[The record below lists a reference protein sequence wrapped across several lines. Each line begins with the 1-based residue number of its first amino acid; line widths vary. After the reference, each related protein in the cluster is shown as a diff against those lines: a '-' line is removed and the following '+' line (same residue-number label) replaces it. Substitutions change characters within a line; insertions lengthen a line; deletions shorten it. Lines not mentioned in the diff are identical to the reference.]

1 MKRMCISTEALDCAS
16 RIIKSFRVLV
26 SFYNHIGDIFAGI
39 NDGILSRAE
48 ALAAVD
54 MGKHQ
59 ATHVHS
65 QMPSQIKHDVMY
77 HHHSISGPPQRPL
90 QKKGE
95 LLYSKRCRR
104 EKSRVGQKKC
114 KECIALR

>member
-1 MKRMCISTEALDCAS
+1 MKFSGTATDSEDTTSYSYFTSLAGRLGSI
-16 RIIKSFRVLV
+16 V
-26 SFYNHIGDIFAGI
+26 GDIFAGI

-90 QKKGE
+90 QVINNI
-95 LLYSKRCRR
+95 
-104 EKSRVGQKKC
+104 SRHSIRQ
-114 KECIALR
+114 